1 MAGYVVRLR
10 ENGELAGIFWVPS
23 PFDLHEHVCEVADP
37 TECEYS
43 TLPPGGII
51 WPCKAVAVPMLGE
64 YDSELEQDV
73 FLDDPVQSGPC
84 EPSESLRRYLRDD
97 DSLWLPLPTE
107 VRIDFELL

>member
-10 ENGELAGIFWVPS
+10 ENGELAGIFWVTS
-23 PFDLHEHVCEVADP
+23 PFELHEQVSEVAEP

-51 WPCKAVAVPMLGE
+51 WPCKTVRVPMLGE
-64 YDSELEQDV
+64 YDRDLQQYV
-73 FLDDPVQSGPC
+73 FLDDPVQSGSC
-84 EPSESLRRYLRDD
+84 EPSESLWQYLRDAE
-97 DSLWLPLPTE
+97 SLWLPLPPV